1 MKLGPH
7 LFPNSDST
15 PLNLRLDLTTRK
27 IGGVIGENRE
37 PPADQTDGDQNKD
50 SGRAAVKG
58 THLRYVAM
66 RSGVFR

>member
-50 SGRAAVKG
+50 SGG
-58 THLRYVAM
+58 LL
-66 RSGVFR
+66 